1 MNGLDLYL
9 LGRKLMKLGM
19 DAIPS
24 SGFHE
29 LPPSAR
35 AVITDVFEHPG
46 TTISEIVE
54 RTELPQSQVSASV
67 IKLSKLEAFTTS
79 TDHLDRR
86 KTLVSPAPGMKQKAW
101 KRAGVSIEPIIKKTL
116 SDEDDFASV
125 VSALEILA
133 GKLNPQEYSL
143 NQKEYK

>member
-29 LPPSAR
+29 LPASAR
-35 AVITDVFEHPG
+35 AVIADVFEHPG

-67 IKLSKLEAFTTS
+67 LKLSNLKAFTTS
-79 TDHLDRR
+79 IDPVDRR
-86 KTLVSPAPGMKQKAW
+86 KTIVSPSPGIKQKAQ
-101 KRAGVSIEPIIKKTL
+101 KRADVSIEPTFKKIL
-116 SDEDDFASV
+116 HDRDDFANV
-125 VSALEILA
+125 VNALEMLA
-133 GKLNPQEYSL
+133 AKLNP
-143 NQKEYK
+143 